1 MTNEPYDRSLE
12 RRGRSGP
19 VDRSGTSHGA
29 TIATIVL
36 ANYGCSDLTDLHATA
51 GGGLWLDPGTGLAL
65 LPITQDVNMEIM
77 VNSTAAGGPGTGW
90 TDIVPVLGLSNHVI
104 TAGPYPGDRLM
115 TASSTPMT
123 AARSRSPA
131 APRPALINSGSTP
144 GPAATRTPA

>member
-1 MTNEPYDRSLE
+1 MKRTIGFLSVVAVAALLT
-12 RRGRSGP
+12 GP
-19 VDRSGTSHGA
+19 GQASGA

-104 TAGPYPGDRLM
+104 TAGPYPGDTTYDGLFYADGGSPVSIPGGMPGRPLSIPDLRLD
-115 TASSTPMT
+115 
-123 AARSRSPA
+123 RQ
-131 APRPALINSGSTP
+131 LHQ
-144 GPAATRTPA
+144 TPA